1 MKHRVTKAR
10 PLGLAIAGALLLA
23 TAAVH
28 ADQAQDLAAIQ
39 NFRLT
44 DEFLAKYLA
53 VLDDAAKDPCNQLGL
68 LSILRDGKKQPLDQM
83 VAAYD
88 AQPGVHAML
97 ARHGLTAR
105 EEILGALT
113 LLAASMQKEH
123 PDLVQSSG
131 AVSPVNLAF
140 YKAHETALAASRQ
153 HRMELARQRLKANHG
168 KLPACINQ

>member
-1 MKHRVTKAR
+1 
-10 PLGLAIAGALLLA
+10 LAIAGALLLA
-23 TAAVH
+23 AAAVH
-28 ADQAQDLAAIQ
+28 ADKAQDLAAVQ

-53 VLDDAAKDPCNQLGL
+53 VLDDAEKDPCNHLGL
-68 LSILRDGKKQPLDQM
+68 LGILRGGKQSLDQM